1 MLRAAARGGSACCE
15 LGGEKYVM
23 TTLSVRQ
30 AQADEAAVV
39 SGVLSEADAW
49 LRTRGQPLWEPAQL
63 MASELRAEVEAGK
76 YIVCSEGDIVVG
88 VARLTEDDL
97 TFWPDAVEGEA
108 FYVHRLALR
117 RTHAGKGV
125 SLALLDWSG
134 KPALRFR
141 FAQRA
146 CRRTTRGREVRADGY
161 AIATWNLGDASMSEV
176 VVWRHRLVW
185 LYSAR
190 RVSSSFGRRHA

>member
-1 MLRAAARGGSACCE
+1 MLRAAARGSACCD

-63 MASELRAEVEAGK
+63 MTSELRAEVEAGK

-108 FYVHRLALR
+108 FYVRRLAVR

-134 KPALRFR
+134 K
-141 FAQRA
+141 RA
-146 CRRTTRGREVRADGY
+146 A
-161 AIATWNLGDASMSEV
+161 AA
-176 VVWRHRLVW
+176 
-185 LYSAR
+185 
-190 RVSSSFGRRHA
+190 GRRWLRLDCGATRTRLRTFYERCGFVLHSERVVGPHEVARYERTATR